1 MGIFSNKPKGTRE
14 QISLVNALDSS
25 FELILND
32 LNAYQG
38 FIQTF
43 IERAY
48 EIERN
53 AQKPIMT
60 WATLDEVC
68 EKCKMELILIFS
80 LEWSCSHLMR
90 HTGHLRMRG
99 FKDEAQDLAV
109 RLDELRNGIE
119 LYVAKVLD
127 LLVPVDQDKSS
138 GMLGYYYCSE
148 VIQEKFDFS
157 ETMREKYGKLDEAMR
172 LHFGFKN

>member
-1 MGIFSNKPKGTRE
+1 MGIFSNKPKGTKE
-14 QISLVNALDSS
+14 QIYLISALDSN
-25 FELILND
+25 FESILSD

-48 EIERN
+48 EIE
-53 AQKPIMT
+53 AKAKKPIMN
-60 WATLDEVC
+60 WEVLDEVC
-68 EKCKMELILIFS
+68 DKCKMELILIFS
-80 LEWSCSHLMR
+80 LVWSCSSLMQ

-99 FKDEAQDLAV
+99 FMKEAQDLAV
-109 RLDELRNGIE
+109 RLDELKKGIE

-127 LLVPVDQDKSS
+127 LMVPVDQDNST
-138 GMLGYYYCSE
+138 GMLGYYYCME
-148 VIQEKFDFS
+148 VLQEKFDFS
-157 ETMREKYGKLDEAMR
+157 VTMKEKYGQLDEAMR

>member
-1 MGIFSNKPKGTRE
+1 
-14 QISLVNALDSS
+14 
-25 FELILND
+25 
-32 LNAYQG
+32 
-38 FIQTF
+38 
-43 IERAY
+43 
-48 EIERN
+48 
-53 AQKPIMT
+53 
-60 WATLDEVC
+60 
-68 EKCKMELILIFS
+68 
-80 LEWSCSHLMR
+80 
-90 HTGHLRMRG
+90 MRG

-127 LLVPVDQDKSS
+127 LLVPVDQDNSS